1 MEVKFWI
8 AYKKTDG
15 LHIEWEKVLQ
25 RVATNDKEWQ
35 GMTKSD
41 NELELGTTSDKE
53 WQRVIANDN
62 EWEWEQIKLSDFKF
76 QNEKIGQS
84 GSWRVLFNF
93 LCNI

>member
-15 LHIEWEKVLQ
+15 LHIKWEKVLQ
-25 RVATNDKEWQ
+25 RVGTNDKEWQ
-35 GMTKSD
+35 RIRI
-41 NELELGTTSDKE
+41 
-53 WQRVIANDN
+53 RVIANGN